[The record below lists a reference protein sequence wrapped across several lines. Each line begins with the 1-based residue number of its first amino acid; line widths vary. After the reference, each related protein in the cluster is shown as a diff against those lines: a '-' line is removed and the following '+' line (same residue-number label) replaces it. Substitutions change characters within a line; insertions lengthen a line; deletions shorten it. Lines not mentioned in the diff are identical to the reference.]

1 MVGHIYICIRV
12 DIGIDAPLPVG
23 FFQKKKDREESYI
36 QFKLEC
42 LLDFCYKCGGLDHVT
57 MRCKFHTVATVTL
70 SNGIVAKLYGPW
82 LWAEHGRSLLFIN
95 PTSEG
100 K

>member
-1 MVGHIYICIRV
+1 
-12 DIGIDAPLPVG
+12 
-23 FFQKKKDREESYI
+23 
-36 QFKLEC
+36 
-42 LLDFCYKCGGLDHVT
+42 

-82 LWAEHGRSLLFIN
+82 LWAEHRRSLLFIN